1 MLSVGEILKKTR
13 EKKGLTLLKIE
24 KEIRIREK
32 YLKAIEENNW
42 NFFSSKIYISGII
55 KNYAR
60 YLDIDPK
67 KTQAFF
73 NRDYEKKEEV
83 RFKKRL
89 AKNYITPEAKKY
101 FFEALGIIIF
111 LFIVYFGYQ
120 LRIYLSP
127 PKVTIIS
134 PTNNIIKRE
143 DRIKII
149 GKTEKESLVTIF
161 NDRIYQ
167 DKEGVFTYDFPL
179 KVGKNILTIEVIG
192 ANGKKTVFNK
202 EFIKEE

>member
-13 EKKGLTLLKIE
+13 EKKGLTLPKIE

-32 YLKAIEENNW
+32 YLRAIENNDW
-42 NFFSSKIYISGII
+42 GFFSSKIYISGII

-73 NRDYEKKEEV
+73 NRDYERKDEV
-83 RFKKRL
+83 KFKKRL

-101 FFEALGIIIF
+101 FFEALGVIIF
-111 LFIVYFGYQ
+111 LFIIYFGYQ

-134 PTNNIIKRE
+134 PVNNIIKRE
-143 DRIKII
+143 DKIRII
-149 GKTEKESLVTIF
+149 GEAEKESIITIF

-167 DKEGVFTYDFPL
+167 DKKGIFTYDFPL
-179 KVGKNILTIEVIG
+179 KVGKNILTVEVIG
-192 ANGKKTVFNK
+192 ANGKKTTLNK
-202 EFIKEE
+202 EFFREE

>member
-13 EKKGLTLLKIE
+13 EKKGLTLPKIE

-32 YLKAIEENNW
+32 YLRAIENNDW
-42 NFFSSKIYISGII
+42 GFFSSKIYISGII

-73 NRDYEKKEEV
+73 NRDYERKDEV
-83 RFKKRL
+83 KFKKRL

-101 FFEALGIIIF
+101 FFEALGVIIF
-111 LFIVYFGYQ
+111 LFIIYFGYQ

-127 PKVTIIS
+127 PKVTITS
-134 PTNNIIKRE
+134 PVNNIIKRE
-143 DRIKII
+143 DKIRII
-149 GKTEKESLVTIF
+149 GEAEKESIITIF

-167 DKEGVFTYDFPL
+167 DKEGIFTYDFPL
-179 KVGKNILTIEVIG
+179 KVGKNILTVEVVG
-192 ANGKKTVFNK
+192 ANGKKTTLNK
-202 EFIKEE
+202 EFIREE

>member
-13 EKKGLTLLKIE
+13 EKKGLTLSKIE

-32 YLKAIEENNW
+32 YLKAIEDNNW
-42 NFFSSKIYISGII
+42 VFFSSKIYVSGII

-67 KTQAFF
+67 KVQAFF
-73 NRDYEKKEEV
+73 NSDYEKKEEI

-89 AKNYITPEAKKY
+89 SKSYLTPEAKKY

-111 LFIVYFGYQ
+111 LFVVYFGYQ
-120 LRIYLSP
+120 LKIYLSP
-127 PKVTIIS
+127 PKVIIIS

-143 DRIKII
+143 NKIKII
-149 GKTEKESLVTIF
+149 GKTEKESLISIF

-167 DKEGVFTYDFPL
+167 DKEGVFIYDYPL
-179 KVGKNILTIEVIG
+179 KTGKNILTIEVIG